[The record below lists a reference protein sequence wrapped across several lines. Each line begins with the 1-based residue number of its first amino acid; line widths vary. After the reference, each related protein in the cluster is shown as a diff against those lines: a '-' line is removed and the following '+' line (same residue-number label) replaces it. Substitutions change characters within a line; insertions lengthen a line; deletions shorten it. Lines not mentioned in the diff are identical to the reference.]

1 MEYLAWIIF
10 IFTILQLMVA
20 LVNLIFQPKSHAFR
34 IDDLV
39 SILVPA
45 RNEEGNIMPLISSLQ
60 KQDYQNIEILIFDDQ
75 SSDNT
80 AELVKNAAHADTR
93 IMYFSSGSLPEG
105 WLGKNYACHMLSEKA
120 KGRYFLFLDADVII
134 GDHIIRDSIAS
145 CEKFKLGLLTYFPV
159 QRMNSLA
166 EKITVPNMNYILL
179 SLLPLALVQKSGNPA
194 LAAANGQFM
203 FYKGEIYRKYQP
215 HEELRKNSVEDIEA
229 ARYLKRNGEKVS
241 CRAAGTNI
249 SCRMYTSYSD
259 AVHGFSRNI
268 IMYFGNSFL
277 LAFLFWMV
285 TSFGFLAVYMAFPV
299 SLFIFYL
306 SAVVLTRV
314 MISVTSRQP
323 VLQNLILAIPQQI
336 TMGIFIYTAFINRSK
351 KHLKWKGRNIS
362 YA

>member
-1 MEYLAWIIF
+1 MEYLAWFIF
-10 IFTILQLMVA
+10 IFSILQLLVA
-20 LVNLIFQPKSHAFR
+20 MVNLIYKPSAPASSE
-34 IDDLV
+34 DTLV

-60 KQDYQNIEILIFDDQ
+60 KQEYQNLEILIFDDQ
-75 SSDNT
+75 STDNT
-80 AELVKNAAHADTR
+80 AQLIKNAAQNDNR
-93 IMYFSSGSLPEG
+93 IKYYSTGFLPEG

-120 KGRYFLFLDADVII
+120 KGSYFLFLDADVII
-134 GDHIIRDSIAS
+134 GNHAIRDSIAS
-145 CEKFKLGLLTYFPV
+145 CVKHKLGLLTYFPV
-159 QRMNSLA
+159 QKMITLA

-179 SLLPLALVQKSGNPA
+179 SLLPLVLVQKSANPA

-203 FYKGEIYRKYQP
+203 CYNAEVYRKYRL
-215 HEELRKNSVEDIEA
+215 HEVLRKSSVEDIEA

-259 AVHGFSRNI
+259 ALQGFSRNI

-277 LAFLFWMV
+277 LAFLFWLI
-285 TSFGFLAVYMAFPV
+285 TSFGFLAVYMAFPI
-299 SLFIFYL
+299 SLFILYL
-306 SAVVLTRV
+306 SAVILTRV

-323 VLQNLILAIPQQI
+323 VLQNLILAIPHQI
-336 TMGIFIYTAFINRSK
+336 TMGIFIYTAFVNRSK